1 MNDRLLQF
9 AVFAVSVAGYVA
21 LALKGEAT
29 AEYVTL
35 VGPVLAVVILKTH
48 LGNQDRVLGEIHDNT
63 NGKLDRRIERA
74 VARAMRGEEGT

>member
-1 MNDRLLQF
+1 MSDRLLQF
-9 AVFAVSVAGYVA
+9 AVFAVSIAGYVV
-21 LALKGEAT
+21 LAIKGEAT

-48 LGNQDRVLGEIHDNT
+48 LGQQDRVLTEIHDNT

-74 VARAMRGEEGT
+74 VQRAMVPPQD